1 MAKWNEKSIEVA
13 KEAFKAENL
22 GSTISGLAG
31 GITGIVDAGMKNAQI
46 ADTSGIHSSI
56 DDTAN
61 TEFAYN
67 DYDSLLAGYNPNAL
81 QSGNYSQK
89 DIRGVTGGEMAMNT
103 ISGTL
108 SGAAAGA
115 QVGGPWGAVAGAAVG
130 LGSGL
135 AGIFTGNAKA
145 RREANLLNAEAENAN
160 RQYMQNF
167 ALNASNIG
175 QDMFNSAALNLA
187 AEGGQL
193 DTYDQSKVNA
203 KNFKMKHKK
212 SRYKGFGNYYA
223 YGGQMMSGDWS
234 NGVVT
239 INEGDTHERNPLGGV
254 LMGVDQQGIPNLV
267 EEGEVI
273 FNDYVY
279 SNRLKPTT
287 KQLEEMHLDP
297 KLEGLTYAEAAKKI
311 QEESE
316 LRPLDNISKN
326 TLVDGLA
333 KLTVMQEE
341 TRMKKERAKMLR
353 TLRHT
358 AIQEPQESQGIQ
370 GEVPMEGG
378 LPMENQGAQMPEA
391 QFAEHTP
398 RAYKQIQGMMGEES
412 LGEEYSNGGLVRRF
426 DGGTPGEVVV
436 SRGSNSGIAPVFGG
450 GQTYNSLS
458 AYNAAKI
465 REEEDRIDKLLTLY
479 YQRNSGLSEAERQQI
494 AAQID
499 FVLNPNTT
507 TTEKYY
513 DLDALG
519 EQVLKNSVT
528 SYGNGT
534 YPYFDGYDVGTY
546 PEFGH
551 LDKDTSGFITAEEI
565 EGSKEYTD
573 FTNYILNN
581 STDEKV
587 LNYLRKLDESI
598 KGNDVPKLFGE
609 DGNLVSNW
617 KDLYN
622 SRRSDAKFGTYHS
635 IPQLLSREVTT
646 PKTFNS
652 YLVNDDGTRTQ
663 LTPEDV
669 NNYMF
674 SSRDT
679 DGSYLYKGVPTA
691 TTGETKP
698 DAANTEL
705 SQYPKANF
713 LQYAPAI
720 GGALTTLASL
730 FQKPDYTNADR
741 VAASRR
747 NVRRISSRPISGYL
761 GYNPYDTNLQQTKL
775 ANQTAGAM
783 RNVLNTSSGNR
794 AAAMTDLLAYNAR
807 GTEQSGDIYRQA
819 LEFNDAQR
827 LKVGAHNADINKFNS
842 QQGLQADSAN
852 QSTDLRLLDN
862 VLQEARMR
870 DAEYAGLQT
879 ARSANLSNL
888 FNNMGEI
895 GKDIYTSAQEKFL
908 IDRGYVPGIGNVT
921 AKGGSIRRRKRRRC

>member
-1 MAKWNEKSIEVA
+1 MTNWNQKSRDAWDTAWSSGGVDPETG
-13 KEAFKAENL
+13 KQMPNNL
-22 GSTISGLAG
+22 GSTITGLVG
-31 GITGIVDAGMKNAQI
+31 GITGIVDAGMKNDKI

-56 DDTAN
+56 NDTAS

-67 DYDSLLAGYNPNAL
+67 DYDSLLAGYNPYAL
-81 QSGNYSQK
+81 QPSNYSQK
-89 DIRGVTGGEMAMNT
+89 DIRGVTDGEMITNT

-115 QVGGPWGAVAGAAVG
+115 QVGGPWGAVVGGVLG

-135 AGIFTGNAKA
+135 TGIFTGNEKA
-145 RREANLLNAEAENAN
+145 RSEANLLNAKAENAN

-175 QDMFNSAALNLA
+175 QGMFNSAALNLA

-297 KLEGLTYAEAAKKI
+297 KLEGLTFAEAAKKI

-333 KLTVMQEE
+333 KLTVAQEE

-353 TLRHT
+353 MLRHSAT
-358 AIQEPQESQGIQ
+358 QEPQGPQEMQE
-370 GEVPMEGG
+370 EVPMEGG
-378 LPMENQGAQMPEA
+378 LPMENQSTQMPEA

-398 RAYKQIQGMMGEES
+398 RAYKQIQEEMPEQYAHGGM
-412 LGEEYSNGGLVRRF
+412 LAN
-426 DGGTPGEVVV
+426 
-436 SRGSNSGIAPVFGG
+436 
-450 GQTYNSLS
+450 
-458 AYNAAKI
+458 
-465 REEEDRIDKLLTLY
+465 
-479 YQRNSGLSEAERQQI
+479 
-494 AAQID
+494 
-499 FVLNPNTT
+499 
-507 TTEKYY
+507 
-513 DLDALG
+513 
-519 EQVLKNSVT
+519 
-528 SYGNGT
+528 
-534 YPYFDGYDVGTY
+534 YFDN
-546 PEFGH
+546 
-551 LDKDTSGFITAEEI
+551 
-565 EGSKEYTD
+565 GSKLPLISNNIADFEY
-573 FTNYILNN
+573 
-581 STDEKV
+581 
-587 LNYLRKLDESI
+587 
-598 KGNDVPKLFGE
+598 
-609 DGNLVSNW
+609 W
-617 KDLYN
+617 
-622 SRRSDAKFGTYHS
+622 
-635 IPQLLSREVTT
+635 
-646 PKTFNS
+646 
-652 YLVNDDGTRTQ
+652 
-663 LTPEDV
+663 
-669 NNYMF
+669 
-674 SSRDT
+674 
-679 DGSYLYKGVPTA
+679 
-691 TTGETKP
+691 
-698 DAANTEL
+698 DAANNDYNSEYKNWINTYDLTTASKWADL
-705 SQYPKANF
+705 SKLYKDTFGTDLDIATARRLALDKKYGKFHTMAGDMYKTHLNEHPVAKTAATNPVVRYMLRGADTNGLPIESEITDYDPSSGKYKFHNTVVKDGVTTHYFNSKPETPEPEVKKDNVTPIVPQGDYPKTNF
-713 LQYAPAI
+713 LQYTPAI

-730 FQKPDYTNADR
+730 FQEPDYTNADL
-741 VAASRR
+741 VARSRR
-747 NVRRISSRPISGYL
+747 NVRRVSSRPISGFL

-775 ANQTAGAM
+775 ANQTAGTM
-783 RNVLNTSSGNR
+783 RNILNASSGNR

-807 GTEQSGDIYRQA
+807 GTEQSGDVYRQA

-888 FNNMGEI
+888 FDNMGEI

-921 AKGGSIRRRKRRRC
+921 AKGGSIKRRKRRRC

>member
-1 MAKWNEKSIEVA
+1 MANWNQKSRDAWDIAWSSGGVDPETG
-13 KEAFKAENL
+13 KQMPNNL
-22 GSTISGLAG
+22 GSTITGLLG
-31 GITGIVDAGMKNAQI
+31 GITGMVDAGMKNAQI

-81 QSGNYSQK
+81 QPSNYSQK
-89 DIRGVTGGEMAMNT
+89 DIRGVTDGEMVTNT

-115 QVGGPWGAVAGAAVG
+115 QVGGPWGAVVGGVLG

-135 AGIFTGNAKA
+135 TGIFTGNEKA
-145 RREANLLNAEAENAN
+145 RSEANLLNAKAENAN

-175 QDMFNSAALNLA
+175 QGMFNSAALNLA

-297 KLEGLTYAEAAKKI
+297 KLEGLTFAEAAKKI

-333 KLTVMQEE
+333 KLTVAQEE

-353 TLRHT
+353 MLRHMDT
-358 AIQEPQESQGIQ
+358 QESQEPQEMQE
-370 GEVPMEGG
+370 EVPMEGG
-378 LPMENQGAQMPEA
+378 IPMENQGAQMPES

-398 RAYKQIQGMMGEES
+398 RAYKQIQEEMPEQYAHGGMLANYFDTGS
-412 LGEEYSNGGLVRRF
+412 KLPLISNNIADFEYWDATNN
-426 DGGTPGEVVV
+426 D
-436 SRGSNSGIAPVFGG
+436 
-450 GQTYNSLS
+450 YN
-458 AYNAAKI
+458 
-465 REEEDRIDKLLTLY
+465 REYKDWINNTDL
-479 YQRNSGLSEAERQQI
+479 
-494 AAQID
+494 
-499 FVLNPNTT
+499 TT
-507 TTEKYY
+507 T
-513 DLDALG
+513 
-519 EQVLKNSVT
+519 
-528 SYGNGT
+528 
-534 YPYFDGYDVGTY
+534 
-546 PEFGH
+546 
-551 LDKDTSGFITAEEI
+551 
-565 EGSKEYTD
+565 
-573 FTNYILNN
+573 
-581 STDEKV
+581 
-587 LNYLRKLDESI
+587 
-598 KGNDVPKLFGE
+598 
-609 DGNLVSNW
+609 
-617 KDLYN
+617 
-622 SRRSDAKFGTYHS
+622 AKW
-635 IPQLLSREVTT
+635 
-646 PKTFNS
+646 
-652 YLVNDDGTRTQ
+652 
-663 LTPEDV
+663 
-669 NNYMF
+669 
-674 SSRDT
+674 
-679 DGSYLYKGVPTA
+679 A
-691 TTGETKP
+691 
-698 DAANTEL
+698 EL
-705 SQYPKANF
+705 SQLYRDTYGTDLDLATARRLALDRKYGNFHTIAGDMYKTYLESLQPADRTEGATDPIVRYILRGADANGLPIESEITDYDPNSGKYKFLNTSTKDGVTTHYFNAKPETPEPEVKAEDTPPVVPTGDYPKTNF
-713 LQYAPAI
+713 LQYTPAI

-730 FQKPDYTNADR
+730 FQEPDYTNADL
-741 VAASRR
+741 VARGRR
-747 NVRRISSRPISGYL
+747 NGRRVSSRPISGFL

-775 ANQTAGAM
+775 ANQTAGTM
-783 RNVLNTSSGNR
+783 RNILNTSSGNR

-827 LKVGAHNADINKFNS
+827 LKVGAHNTDINKFNS

-921 AKGGSIRRRKRRRC
+921 AKGGSIKRRKRRRC

>member
-1 MAKWNEKSIEVA
+1 MANWNQKSRDAWDTAWSSGGIDPETG
-13 KEAFKAENL
+13 KQMPNNL
-22 GSTISGLAG
+22 GSTITGLVG
-31 GITGIVDAGMKNAQI
+31 GITGIVDAGMKNDQI

-56 DDTAN
+56 NDTAN

-67 DYDSLLAGYNPNAL
+67 DYDSLLAGYNPYAL
-81 QSGNYSQK
+81 QPSNYSQK
-89 DIRGVTGGEMAMNT
+89 DIRGVTDGEMTMNT

-115 QVGGPWGAVAGAAVG
+115 QVGGPWGAVVGGVIG

-135 AGIFTGNAKA
+135 AGIFTGDEKA
-145 RREANLLNAEAENAN
+145 RAEANLLNAKAENAN

-175 QDMFNSAALNLA
+175 QGMFNSAALNLA

-297 KLEGLTYAEAAKKI
+297 KLEGLTFAEAAKKI

-333 KLTVMQEE
+333 KLTVAQEE

-353 TLRHT
+353 ILRHSAT
-358 AIQEPQESQGIQ
+358 QEPQGPQEMQE
-370 GEVPMEGG
+370 EVPMEGG
-378 LPMENQGAQMPEA
+378 LPMENQSTQMPEA

-398 RAYKQIQGMMGEES
+398 RAYKQIQEEMP
-412 LGEEYSNGGLVRRF
+412 EQYAYGGL
-426 DGGTPGEVVV
+426 
-436 SRGSNSGIAPVFGG
+436 
-450 GQTYNSLS
+450 
-458 AYNAAKI
+458 
-465 REEEDRIDKLLTLY
+465 
-479 YQRNSGLSEAERQQI
+479 
-494 AAQID
+494 
-499 FVLNPNTT
+499 
-507 TTEKYY
+507 
-513 DLDALG
+513 
-519 EQVLKNSVT
+519 
-528 SYGNGT
+528 
-534 YPYFDGYDVGTY
+534 
-546 PEFGH
+546 
-551 LDKDTSGFITAEEI
+551 
-565 EGSKEYTD
+565 
-573 FTNYILNN
+573 
-581 STDEKV
+581 
-587 LNYLRKLDESI
+587 
-598 KGNDVPKLFGE
+598 KGNIF
-609 DGNLVSNW
+609 S
-617 KDLYN
+617 
-622 SRRSDAKFGTYHS
+622 GTGDSANVIKTFPEYDD
-635 IPQLLSREVTT
+635 PADDNPEMPLLGSY
-646 PKTFNS
+646 PKT
-652 YLVNDDGTRTQ
+652 
-663 LTPEDV
+663 
-669 NNYMF
+669 
-674 SSRDT
+674 
-679 DGSYLYKGVPTA
+679 
-691 TTGETKP
+691 
-698 DAANTEL
+698 
-705 SQYPKANF
+705 NF

-730 FQKPDYTNADR
+730 FQEPDYTNADL
-741 VAASRR
+741 VARGRR
-747 NVRRISSRPISGYL
+747 NVRRVSSRPISGFL

-775 ANQTAGAM
+775 ANQTAGTM
-783 RNVLNTSSGNR
+783 RNILNTSSGNR
-794 AAAMTDLLAYNAR
+794 AAAMTDLLAYNAK

-921 AKGGSIRRRKRRRC
+921 AKGGSIKRRKRRRC

>member
-1 MAKWNEKSIEVA
+1 MTNWNQKSREVA
-13 KEAFKAENL
+13 EEAFKAENL
-22 GSTISGLAG
+22 GGTISGLAG

-56 DDTAN
+56 DDIAN

-81 QSGNYSQK
+81 QSSNYSQK
-89 DIRGVTGGEMAMNT
+89 GVRGVTGGEMAMNT
-103 ISGTL
+103 ISGAF

-115 QVGGPWGAVAGAAVG
+115 QVGGPWGAVVGGVIG

-135 AGIFTGNAKA
+135 AGIFTGNDRA

-175 QDMFNSAALNLA
+175 QGMFNSAALNLA

-254 LMGVDQQGIPNLV
+254 LMGIDQQGIPNLV

-279 SNRLKPTT
+279 SNRLKPTA

-297 KLEGLTYAEAAKKI
+297 KLEGLTYSEAAKKI

-316 LRPLDNISKN
+316 IRPLDNISKN
-326 TLVDGLA
+326 TLVDGLS
-333 KLTVMQEE
+333 KLTVIQEE

-353 TLRHT
+353 ALRHM
-358 AIQEPQESQGIQ
+358 AIQEQQGPQEMQE
-370 GEVPMEGG
+370 EVPAEGG

-398 RAYKQIQGMMGEES
+398 RAYKQIQEEMP
-412 LGEEYSNGGLVRRF
+412 EQYAYGGL
-426 DGGTPGEVVV
+426 
-436 SRGSNSGIAPVFGG
+436 
-450 GQTYNSLS
+450 
-458 AYNAAKI
+458 
-465 REEEDRIDKLLTLY
+465 
-479 YQRNSGLSEAERQQI
+479 
-494 AAQID
+494 
-499 FVLNPNTT
+499 
-507 TTEKYY
+507 
-513 DLDALG
+513 
-519 EQVLKNSVT
+519 
-528 SYGNGT
+528 
-534 YPYFDGYDVGTY
+534 
-546 PEFGH
+546 
-551 LDKDTSGFITAEEI
+551 
-565 EGSKEYTD
+565 
-573 FTNYILNN
+573 
-581 STDEKV
+581 
-587 LNYLRKLDESI
+587 
-598 KGNDVPKLFGE
+598 KGNIFSGPGDS
-609 DGNLVSNW
+609 SNVI
-617 KDLYN
+617 KTFPEYDDPADDN
-622 SRRSDAKFGTYHS
+622 
-635 IPQLLSREVTT
+635 PEMPLLGSY
-646 PKTFNS
+646 PKT
-652 YLVNDDGTRTQ
+652 
-663 LTPEDV
+663 
-669 NNYMF
+669 
-674 SSRDT
+674 
-679 DGSYLYKGVPTA
+679 
-691 TTGETKP
+691 
-698 DAANTEL
+698 
-705 SQYPKANF
+705 NF

-720 GGALTTLASL
+720 GSAITTLASL
-730 FQKPDYTNADR
+730 FQKPDYSNADR

-794 AAAMTDLLAYNAR
+794 AAAMTDLLAYNAK

-827 LKVGAHNADINKFNS
+827 LKVGAHNAEINKFNS

-870 DAEYAGLQT
+870 DAEYAGLQS

-895 GKDIYTSAQEKFL
+895 GKDIYASAQEKFL
-908 IDRGYVPGIGNVT
+908 IDRGYVPGVGNVT
-921 AKGGSIRRRKRRRC
+921 AKGGSIRRRKRRKC

>member
-1 MAKWNEKSIEVA
+1 MANWNQKSKEVA

-22 GSTISGLAG
+22 GGTISGIAG

-81 QSGNYSQK
+81 QSGSYSQK
-89 DIRGVTGGEMAMNT
+89 DVRGVTGGEMAMNT
-103 ISGTL
+103 ISGAL

-130 LGSGL
+130 LGSGI
-135 AGIFTGNAKA
+135 AGIFAGNAKA

-175 QDMFNSAALNLA
+175 QGMFNSAALNLA

-254 LMGVDQQGIPNLV
+254 LMGVDQQGVPNLV

-279 SNRLKPTT
+279 SNRLKPTA

-353 TLRHT
+353 ALRHM
-358 AIQEPQESQGIQ
+358 AIQEPQESQGMQ
-370 GEVPMEGG
+370 EEVPMEGG
-378 LPMENQGAQMPEA
+378 LPVENQGAQMPEA

-398 RAYKQIQGMMGEES
+398 RAYKQIQEEMP
-412 LGEEYSNGGLVRRF
+412 EQYDNGGMLA
-426 DGGTPGEVVV
+426 
-436 SRGSNSGIAPVFGG
+436 N
-450 GQTYNSLS
+450 
-458 AYNAAKI
+458 
-465 REEEDRIDKLLTLY
+465 
-479 YQRNSGLSEAERQQI
+479 
-494 AAQID
+494 
-499 FVLNPNTT
+499 
-507 TTEKYY
+507 
-513 DLDALG
+513 
-519 EQVLKNSVT
+519 
-528 SYGNGT
+528 
-534 YPYFDGYDVGTY
+534 YFDT
-546 PEFGH
+546 
-551 LDKDTSGFITAEEI
+551 
-565 EGSKEYTD
+565 GSKLPLISRNIADFEY
-573 FTNYILNN
+573 
-581 STDEKV
+581 
-587 LNYLRKLDESI
+587 
-598 KGNDVPKLFGE
+598 
-609 DGNLVSNW
+609 W
-617 KDLYN
+617 
-622 SRRSDAKFGTYHS
+622 
-635 IPQLLSREVTT
+635 
-646 PKTFNS
+646 
-652 YLVNDDGTRTQ
+652 
-663 LTPEDV
+663 
-669 NNYMF
+669 
-674 SSRDT
+674 
-679 DGSYLYKGVPTA
+679 
-691 TTGETKP
+691 
-698 DAANTEL
+698 DAANNDYNKEYKDWVNTYDLTTTSKWGEL
-705 SQYPKANF
+705 SKLYKDTFGRDLDVATARNLALDKKYGNFHTMAGDMYKTHLKENPIEKTATVDPVVRYMLRGADANGLPNETEITDYDPNSGKYKFHSTRVKDNVTTHYFDAAKAQAHPEYDDPADDNPETPLQGEYPKTNF
-713 LQYAPAI
+713 LQYVPAI
-720 GGALTTLASL
+720 GSAITTLASL
-730 FQKPDYTNADR
+730 FQKPDYSNADR

-794 AAAMTDLLAYNAR
+794 AAAMTDLLAYNAK

-870 DAEYAGLQT
+870 DAEYAGLQS
-879 ARSANLSNL
+879 ARSANLTNL

-895 GKDIYTSAQEKFL
+895 GKDIYASAQEKFL
-908 IDRGYVPGIGNVT
+908 IDRGYVPGVGNVT
-921 AKGGSIRRRKRRRC
+921 AKGGSIRRRKRRKC

>member
-1 MAKWNEKSIEVA
+1 MATWSERSNEAWNIAKSDNNRATTATSAINTAVGILGTG
-13 KEAFKAENL
+13 FKNSNI
-22 GSTISGLAG
+22 G
-31 GITGIVDAGMKNAQI
+31 
-46 ADTSGIHSSI
+46 DTSGIESQI
-56 DDTAN
+56 GDVAGTQFN
-61 TEFAYN
+61 YG
-67 DYDSLLAGYNPNAL
+67 DYDSLMSSFNQYSLAKT
-81 QSGNYSQK
+81 NYTK
-89 DIRGVTGGEMAMNT
+89 EDIRGASDGELFMNT
-103 ISGTL
+103 L
-108 SGAAAGA
+108 GAAASGA
-115 QVGGPWGAVAGAAVG
+115 TTGATLGGPWGAVIGGAAG
-130 LGSGL
+130 LLSGIGGWV
-135 AGIFTGNAKA
+135 AGGVKAKNEA
-145 RREANLLNAEAENAN
+145 ERLNKEAEEANQIFLAN
-160 RQYMQNF
+160 YSN
-167 ALNASNIG
+167 NASNIS
-175 QDMFNSAALNLA
+175 QNLFNSAALNIA
-187 AEGGQL
+187 SEGGQL

-279 SNRLKPTT
+279 SNRLKPTS

-297 KLEGLTYAEAAKKI
+297 KLEGLTFAEAAKKI

-353 TLRHT
+353 TIRHT
-358 AIQEPQESQGIQ
+358 AIQEPQGPQEMQR
-370 GEVPMEGG
+370 EVPMEGG
-378 LPMENQGAQMPEA
+378 LPMENQGIQMPES

-412 LGEEYSNGGLVRRF
+412 LGMEYGNGGLVRIF

-436 SRGSNSGIAPVFGG
+436 SRGSNLGIAPVFGG

-465 REEEDRIDKLLTLY
+465 REEEERVAKLLSLY
-479 YQRNSGLSEAERQQI
+479 NDPNSGLSEAERQQL

-499 FVLNPNTT
+499 YAINPNTIS
-507 TTEKYY
+507 TEKYY
-513 DLDALG
+513 DFDALG
-519 EQVLKNSVT
+519 KQVLKNSVT

-534 YPYFDGYDVGTY
+534 YPYYEGFLVETY

-551 LDKDTSGFITAEEI
+551 LDKDSSGAITAEEI
-565 EGSKEYTD
+565 EGSKDYTD

-587 LNYLRKLDESI
+587 LDYLRKLDESI
-598 KGNDVPKLFGE
+598 KGNDVPKLFGD

-622 SRRSDAKFGTYHS
+622 SRRSDAKFGTYHN

-663 LTPEDV
+663 LNPDDV

-691 TTGETKP
+691 TAEETKP
-698 DAANTEL
+698 DVTSTEL
-705 SQYPKANF
+705 SQYPKTNL

-720 GGALTTLASL
+720 GSAITTLASL
-730 FQKPDYTNADR
+730 FQNPDYTNADR

-747 NVRRISSRPISGYL
+747 NVRRVSSRPIGNYL
-761 GYNPYDTNLQQTKL
+761 TYNPYDVNYQQNKLTN
-775 ANQTAGAM
+775 ANLGVQ
-783 RNVLNTSSGNR
+783 RNVLNTADGNR
-794 AAAMTDLLAYNAR
+794 GTALANLLAY
-807 GTEQSGDIYRQA
+807 DITSAGKYGELYRQA
-819 LEFNDAQR
+819 LDYNNNQKME
-827 LKVGAHNADINKFNS
+827 VGKFNADINKFNS

-852 QSTDLRLLDN
+852 QSVDLKLLDN

-870 DAEYAGLQT
+870 DAEYTGLQT

-908 IDRGYVPGIGNVT
+908 IDRGYVPGVGNVT

>member
-1 MAKWNEKSIEVA
+1 MANWNQKSKEVA
-13 KEAFKAENL
+13 KEAFQAENL
-22 GSTISGLAG
+22 GGTISGLAG

-67 DYDSLLAGYNPNAL
+67 DYDSLLAGYSPYAL

-89 DIRGVTGGEMAMNT
+89 DVRGVTGGEMAMNT
-103 ISGTL
+103 ISGAL

-160 RQYMQNF
+160 KQYMQNF
-167 ALNASNIG
+167 AVNASNIG
-175 QDMFNSAALNLA
+175 QGMFNSAALNLA

-203 KNFKMKHKK
+203 KNFRMKHKK

-254 LMGVDQQGIPNLV
+254 LMGVDPQGIPNLV

-297 KLEGLTYAEAAKKI
+297 KLEGLTYAEAARKI

-316 LRPLDNISKN
+316 IRPLDNISKN

-353 TLRHT
+353 MLRHI
-358 AIQEPQESQGIQ
+358 AIQEPQGPQGMQ
-370 GEVPMEGG
+370 EEVPMEGE
-378 LPMENQGAQMPEA
+378 PMAMENQGAQMPEA

-398 RAYKQIQGMMGEES
+398 RAYKQIQEEMP
-412 LGEEYSNGGLVRRF
+412 EQYAYGGL
-426 DGGTPGEVVV
+426 
-436 SRGSNSGIAPVFGG
+436 
-450 GQTYNSLS
+450 
-458 AYNAAKI
+458 
-465 REEEDRIDKLLTLY
+465 
-479 YQRNSGLSEAERQQI
+479 
-494 AAQID
+494 
-499 FVLNPNTT
+499 
-507 TTEKYY
+507 
-513 DLDALG
+513 
-519 EQVLKNSVT
+519 
-528 SYGNGT
+528 
-534 YPYFDGYDVGTY
+534 
-546 PEFGH
+546 
-551 LDKDTSGFITAEEI
+551 
-565 EGSKEYTD
+565 
-573 FTNYILNN
+573 
-581 STDEKV
+581 
-587 LNYLRKLDESI
+587 
-598 KGNDVPKLFGE
+598 KGNIF
-609 DGNLVSNW
+609 S
-617 KDLYN
+617 
-622 SRRSDAKFGTYHS
+622 GTGDSANVIKTFPEYDD
-635 IPQLLSREVTT
+635 PADDNPEMPLLGGY
-646 PKTFNS
+646 PKT
-652 YLVNDDGTRTQ
+652 
-663 LTPEDV
+663 
-669 NNYMF
+669 
-674 SSRDT
+674 
-679 DGSYLYKGVPTA
+679 
-691 TTGETKP
+691 
-698 DAANTEL
+698 
-705 SQYPKANF
+705 NF

-720 GGALTTLASL
+720 GSAISTFASL

-747 NVRRISSRPISGYL
+747 NVRRISSRPISGFL

-775 ANQTAGAM
+775 INQTAGTM

-794 AAAMTDLLAYNAR
+794 AAAMTDLLAYNAK

-827 LKVGAHNADINKFNS
+827 LKVGAHNAEINKFNS

-852 QSTDLRLLDN
+852 QSTDLKLLDN

-870 DAEYAGLQT
+870 DAEYAGLQS
-879 ARSANLSNL
+879 ARSANLTNL

-895 GKDIYTSAQEKFL
+895 GKDIYTSAQEKYL
-908 IDRGYVPGIGNVT
+908 TDRGYVPGVGHMN
-921 AKGGSIRRRKRRRC
+921 AKGGSIRRRKRKRC